1 MKKAIY
7 GLRQAPRAWH
17 AKLKSVLVGL
27 GFRASLYDAALFYRG
42 DGANRVWIDAYVDDL
57 LAAGRDKAEIQE
69 IKRALMAVFDITDLG
84 PVHTFLGMEVKRDR
98 ARRTLHLTQQRLATE
113 LVERHGLTDKA
124 NRRNLPLDP
133 KTGASFVPAEEHEL
147 IDTAHVPLQRGH
159 RLSPVPFCLHPPRPC
174 TGGGDSCALHG
185 AAGVKHWQAVKG
197 VLRYLSGTIG
207 FGLKW
212 HPEVGTRGELVGFM
226 DVKHGAPGN
235 LVGYMDSNY
244 AACLTT
250 RRSTTGYVFLLH
262 NAAISWRSQLQKATA
277 QSTAEAE
284 YMAAASAAK
293 EAVAL
298 KSQLEADFGYA
309 PAPARLFGDNQ
320 AAIALAKNPIG
331 SERSKHI
338 DVRYHFIR
346 EKVDDGSVTIDYVNT
361 ADMVADLLTKP
372 LPLPAF
378 SKGRRGHGGDLG
390 FGFSPLGSPRLHVE
404 TQQRV
409 AQHHRFDA

>member
-1 MKKAIY
+1 
-7 GLRQAPRAWH
+7 
-17 AKLKSVLVGL
+17 
-27 GFRASLYDAALFYRG
+27 
-42 DGANRVWIDAYVDDL
+42 
-57 LAAGRDKAEIQE
+57 
-69 IKRALMAVFDITDLG
+69 
-84 PVHTFLGMEVKRDR
+84 
-98 ARRTLHLTQQRLATE
+98 
-113 LVERHGLTDKA
+113 
-124 NRRNLPLDP
+124 
-133 KTGASFVPAEEHEL
+133 VPAEDHEL
-147 IDTAHVPLQRGH
+147 LDTTLYPYSAVIGSLLY
-159 RLSPVPFCLHPPRPC
+159 LSVCTRPDLAQAV
-174 TGGGDSCALHG
+174 GSLARYMARPGI
-185 AAGVKHWQAVKG
+185 KHWQAVKG

-207 FGLKW
+207 LGLKW
-212 HPEVGTRGELVGFM
+212 HPEDDRSGDLVGYV
-226 DVKHGAPGN
+226 DSKHGATKGD

-293 EAVAL
+293 EAMAL
-298 KSQLEADFGYA
+298 KYQLEADFGYA
-309 PAPARLFGDNQ
+309 PAPARLLGDNQ

-346 EKVDDGSVTIDYVNT
+346 EKVDEGSVTIGYVPT

-378 SKGRRGHGGDLG
+378 SKGRRDMGVL
-390 FGFSPLGSPRLHVE
+390 
-404 TQQRV
+404 
-409 AQHHRFDA
+409 